1 MLYDSYFSKGT
12 VGLNILILL
21 DNDAPQP
28 AFGQLNL
35 SFSTECIFRMCT
47 ALALSVLRKTYFW
60 SFLII
65 EKTSA
70 GGLLVKFTNKRSR
83 IFFVASDLFV

>member
-28 AFGQLNL
+28 AFGQFNL
-35 SFSTECIFRMCT
+35 SFLAECTFRMCT
-47 ALALSVLRKTYFW
+47 ALALSVLIKTYFL
-60 SFLII
+60 SF
-65 EKTSA
+65 
-70 GGLLVKFTNKRSR
+70 
-83 IFFVASDLFV
+83 